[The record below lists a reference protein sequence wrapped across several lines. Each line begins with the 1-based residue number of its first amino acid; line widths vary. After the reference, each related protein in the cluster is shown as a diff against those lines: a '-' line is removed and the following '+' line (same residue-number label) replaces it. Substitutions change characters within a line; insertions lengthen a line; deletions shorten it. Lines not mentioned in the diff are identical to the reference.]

1 MHDELGMDDG
11 RDSGGCD
18 HWKSGAICFVSFLAN
33 GLVPLLGYVAF
44 MPAGFEKQT
53 LFYISC
59 SLTATMLFVLGAVKS
74 RFTTRTAKPAAVK
87 TFCAPLTLYRKKS
100 SGTPWYGYMKGT
112 VKMTT
117 PPGFIV
123 R

>member
-1 MHDELGMDDG
+1 MMHDELGMDDG

-18 HWKSGAICFVSFLAN
+18 HWKSGAICFVSFLVN

-44 MPAGFEKQT
+44 MPAGFEKET

-74 RFTTRTAKPAAVK
+74 RFTTRTWYWSGLEILGMGAA
-87 TFCAPLTLYRKKS
+87 TAGCAYLIGWAVEHAVS
-100 SGTPWYGYMKGT
+100 SS
-112 VKMTT
+112 
-117 PPGFIV
+117 